1 MEELRWI
8 LGGLLFLGMFV
19 GWIRAKM
26 NWMDLEFQKIIVD
39 AQWKFIEKVLEENEG
54 LEQENIT
61 LRRRVNEMEEEL
73 GFLHGVGN
81 SMGRN

>member
-19 GWIRAKM
+19 GWVRAKLR
-26 NWMDLEFQKIIVD
+26 WMDLEFQKIIVD